1 MKKLLFVSM
10 IFLFAAVFLQAA
22 APVAPRASQ
31 EKIEVLKEQLMQ
43 DISLLNQAAD
53 KRDFKKVEQLGK
65 QVIAQAKKLKKQVP
79 ANEKVAIINGN
90 PTAGYVL
97 VQAQVAHEFVL
108 MAQIMQGKVHLG
120 EVIDNN
126 SQLHRGVG
134 FFAWITGNAS
144 SMNVDFAP
152 MAEQFREW
160 KKCAQELNLAQERG
174 VYVRPASEV
183 CAQE

>member
-10 IFLFAAVFLQAA
+10 IFLFAAVFLPAA
-22 APVAPRASQ
+22 EPAARAEQ
-31 EKIEVLKEQLMQ
+31 NEVNVLKEQLEQ

-53 KRDFKKVEQLGK
+53 KRDLKEVERLGK
-65 QVIAQAKKLKKQVP
+65 QVLAQAKKLKKQVP
-79 ANEKVAIINGN
+79 SHEKVALVNGK
-90 PTAGYVL
+90 PTAAYVL
-97 VQAQVAHEFVL
+97 LEAQTAREFVL
-108 MAQIMQGKVHLG
+108 MAQIMQRKTSLAQVLDKDSRLREG
-120 EVIDNN
+120 N
-126 SQLHRGVG
+126 G
-134 FFAWITGNAS
+134 FFAWLTGNVAQ
-144 SMNVDFAP
+144 MNVSFVS